1 MTSDDRVG
9 PRVIAV
15 GAGKGGVGKSTVAL
29 HLALALR
36 THGPVGILD
45 FDFYGPNIPAML
57 GMQHVKWTNEWIL
70 ARRGRPVTFRPIERE
85 GLFVVS
91 MGFVLGEDQPLG
103 MDPNTA
109 AILAKQLTRDVEW
122 PDLGYLVI
130 DLPPGTSAVQHM
142 LLRAVHPDVAIVV
155 VTPHL
160 LAHVDGRKAVQM
172 FRTMKIPVAGGVEN
186 MSAVACPHCG
196 REIALYEEIPADR
209 SIWDLGV
216 ARLGSVPF
224 DQRLARSVTDGT
236 LEGVSS
242 VMFASIAERV
252 VASLPPRPAA

>member
-1 MTSDDRVG
+1 MTTPDGNGR
-9 PRVIAV
+9 RVIAV

-36 THGPVGILD
+36 AHGPVGLLD

-57 GMQHVKWTNEWIL
+57 GMQHVKWTKEWIL
-70 ARRGRPVTFRPIERE
+70 ARRGRPVTFQPIQKH
-85 GLFVVS
+85 GLHVVS
-91 MGFVLGEDQPLG
+91 MGFVLGEDQSLG

-122 PDLGYLVI
+122 PGLGYLVI

-142 LLRAVHPDVAIVV
+142 LLREVRPDTAVVV

-160 LAHVDGRKAVQM
+160 LAHLDGRKAVQM

-186 MSAVACPHCG
+186 MSAVPCPHCG
-196 REIALYEEIPADR
+196 GEVALFDEIPIDR
-209 SIWDLGV
+209 SVWGLDV
-216 ARLGSVPF
+216 ARLGQIPF
-224 DQRLARSVTDGT
+224 DRRLARTVADLDPGDAAR
-236 LEGVSS
+236 E
-242 VMFASIAERV
+242 FASIAERLID
-252 VASLPPRPAA
+252 SLPRGPAP